1 MSDIGKKT
9 WIFPDAFLPA
19 KGHPYKTSKNGD
31 QFGHESLCMLNSSD
45 KDALINISFYYE
57 NSEPLENYK
66 HTLKAKRSLHL
77 RLDNITL
84 LNNKK
89 LLREVPYSIIL
100 KSNIKIVA
108 QLSRLDTT
116 SENNSF
122 MTSMG
127 WGVDD
132 WISAEVVGLTWMLVH
147 TI

>member
-1 MSDIGKKT
+1 MNDIGKKI

-19 KGHPYKTSKNGD
+19 KGHPYKTLKNGD
-31 QFGHESLCMLNSSD
+31 QFGHESLCMLNSSN
-45 KDALINISFYYE
+45 KDALLNISFYYE
-57 NSEPLENYK
+57 NKEPLENYE

-84 LNNKK
+84 LNNQK

-116 SENNSF
+116 SDHNSF
-122 MTSMG
+122 MTSLG
-127 WGVDD
+127 WGEGD
-132 WISAEVVGLTWMLVH
+132 
-147 TI
+147 